1 MAQRQRLAQR
11 QLQHLLRTRREGDL
25 ARGHLLA
32 GADNADNLGAHAL
45 HGDVQGLEDAC
56 GKALLLTEEAEE
68 DVLGPDVV
76 VLERPRL
83 LLGEDDHLTC
93 SLCESLE
100 HGLGSFLPT
109 SARLALGR
117 SVVLGWVGR
126 AVTETAGRQKY
137 PGSHPCMRR
146 DRRSGSALGARL
158 WPYTSLPTEWT
169 PQVCWT
175 NCRGMRALLQPRGPA
190 GLTP

>member
-56 GKALLLTEEAEE
+56 GKALLLTEKAEE

-117 SVVLGWVGR
+117 SVVLVGSGGQ
-126 AVTETAGRQKY
+126 VTEEPERRKY
-137 PGSHPCMRR
+137 PGPHPRIR
-146 DRRSGSALGARL
+146 HDRRTGLGLGARL
-158 WPYTSLPTEWT
+158 WPYTSLPT
-169 PQVCWT
+169 QGRCNLCWT
-175 NCRGMRALLQPRGPA
+175 T
-190 GLTP
+190 GLE